1 VLPRF
6 TKTKRRTKSVE
17 SVLLN
22 ISWGTLTFG
31 ITMSRKPFNNDFEHA
46 LYPHERLRT
55 LAAILLIVL
64 IYLFIAYLF
73 VHKTVEQPVKQG
85 DERGELIFVDLQA
98 ENKPNTT
105 IELPQPLRPVKPPKK
120 QTPRQ
125 RRSVTST
132 PAINNQLESPSV
144 KSPSNITSQIA
155 AAREKR
161 NALEEEA
168 AQQDQAAQQGP
179 SEDDLAMARIKAN
192 IQSANYNRKG
202 ANGIFQVLN
211 KGVQTGRF
219 SFRGWENDPRQS
231 VWKTYE
237 VDAGVGGNVELA
249 LIRRMIELIR
259 EHYSG
264 DFNWES
270 QRLGRVVVLSARPK
284 DTVSLERF
292 LMKEFFDAK

>member
-1 VLPRF
+1 MLPRF
-6 TKTKRRTKSVE
+6 TRTRQRTQSADT
-17 SVLLN
+17 VLLN
-22 ISWGTLTFG
+22 ISWGSLTFAL
-31 ITMSRKPFNNDFEHA
+31 TMSRKPFKNDFEQA

-55 LAAILLIVL
+55 LVAILVIVL
-64 IYLFIAYLF
+64 MYLFMAYLF
-73 VHKTVEQPVKQG
+73 VHKTVEPPVKQG
-85 DERGELIFVDLQA
+85 DERGELIFVELQA
-98 ENKPNTT
+98 ENKADTT
-105 IELPQPLRPVKPPKK
+105 IELPQPLPPIKPQKK
-120 QTPRQ
+120 HPPRQ
-125 RRSVTST
+125 RRSATST
-132 PAINNQLESPSV
+132 PAIKNQLEGPSV
-144 KSPSNITSQIA
+144 KSPASITSQIA

-168 AQQDQAAQQGP
+168 AQQNQEAQKGL
-179 SEDDLAMARIKAN
+179 SEDDMAMARIKAN
-192 IQSANYNRKG
+192 IDSANFRRKG

-264 DFNWES
+264 DFNWDS

-284 DTVSLERF
+284 DTASLERF
-292 LMKEFFDAK
+292 LMKEFFDAN